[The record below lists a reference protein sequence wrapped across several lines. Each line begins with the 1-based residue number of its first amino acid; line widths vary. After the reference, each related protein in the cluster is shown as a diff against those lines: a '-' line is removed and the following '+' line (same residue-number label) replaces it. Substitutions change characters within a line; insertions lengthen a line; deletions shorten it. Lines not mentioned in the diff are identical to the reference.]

1 MSKDNKV
8 KTFKKEFIFTAI
20 ALIAVGAMFVIL
32 PESSTKIICYVTAG
46 LLCVWGIIKL
56 FMYISAERQQQ
67 AFTSF
72 SLVGSVALIIGG
84 VAIFINP
91 EFFAS
96 ILATFFGCVMIVD
109 GVLKVQY
116 GVDLAKIGAKM
127 WWTILILAAVIIGL
141 GLVVVFNPFS
151 TAMVF
156 TIFAGA
162 VLVFNGISDIVT
174 TFYVSHIYK
183 ELAKKQKTITLTD
196 EDYKDVD

>member
-1 MSKDNKV
+1 MSSKDNKVNKV

-32 PESSTKIICYVTAG
+32 PKSSTKIICYVTAG

-91 EFFAS
+91 EF
-96 ILATFFGCVMIVD
+96 LP
-109 GVLKVQY
+109 
-116 GVDLAKIGAKM
+116 
-127 WWTILILAAVIIGL
+127 
-141 GLVVVFNPFS
+141 VF
-151 TAMVF
+151 
-156 TIFAGA
+156 
-162 VLVFNGISDIVT
+162 
-174 TFYVSHIYK
+174 
-183 ELAKKQKTITLTD
+183 
-196 EDYKDVD
+196 